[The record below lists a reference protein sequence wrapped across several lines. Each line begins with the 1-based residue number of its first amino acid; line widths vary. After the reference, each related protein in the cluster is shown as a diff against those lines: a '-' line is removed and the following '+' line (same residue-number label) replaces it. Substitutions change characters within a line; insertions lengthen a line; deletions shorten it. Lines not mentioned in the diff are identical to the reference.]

1 MNYVQ
6 KLRTFIGDSVQVV
19 TGFDVMS
26 GELLGVTN
34 STLTVRAASEPG
46 YGGGQ
51 TVVFQL
57 DRITYVR
64 VV

>member
-19 TGFDVMS
+19 TGLNVIT

-34 STLTVRAASEPG
+34 STLTVLAASEPG
-46 YGGGQ
+46 YGGGE

-64 VV
+64 VL